1 MSSLNRQSVF
11 ASEDPRYDGSTLLVS
26 LYNSPR
32 SAKNLG
38 LPIDNLEVRL
48 MQAESLER
56 TTQRQEYR
64 KQELLPAAQDRRTWV
79 ENASLFWDS
88 RRTFARV
95 AGSVFVLSIVVALLL
110 PKEYV
115 SVARIMPPEQGG
127 SSAAML
133 AALVGKSSVGGGL
146 AGLAGNLLG
155 AKTNGALFVALLHSG
170 TVSERLMDRFNLQR
184 VYHKRYR
191 EDTAKRLGHLT
202 KITQDTK
209 SGVIMIAVTDE
220 TRERARDLAQGYLD
234 ELNNLVAKVNTS
246 SAHRER
252 EFIEQRLNTVQ
263 AELQRAEVELSDFSS
278 KNTTI
283 DIKEQT
289 RATVDAG
296 AKLEGQLIAGE
307 SELDS
312 LRQIYGNQ
320 NVRVR
325 AAEARNSILQREL
338 QRANG
343 QSATDPDAKDADDS
357 YPYPALR
364 QLPQLG
370 VRWANLYRNVRVHET
385 VFDLLSA
392 EYENARIE
400 EVKSIPTVGVIDV
413 PGIPERKSG
422 PHRTLIVLIS
432 TFLSAVLTA
441 LFLLARRSWR
451 AMDDEDARRILATR
465 IGMTIRNRW
474 RRSPV

>member
-1 MSSLNRQSVF
+1 
-11 ASEDPRYDGSTLLVS
+11 
-26 LYNSPR
+26 
-32 SAKNLG
+32 
-38 LPIDNLEVRL
+38 
-48 MQAESLER
+48 MQTESLER
-56 TTQRQEYR
+56 TSQRQGYR
-64 KQELLPAAQDRRTWV
+64 KQEPIPAAQDKRPWV

-95 AGSVFVLSIVVALLL
+95 AATVFVLSILVALIL

-127 SSAAML
+127 NSAALL
-133 AALVGKSSVGGGL
+133 AALVGKSSAGGL

-155 AKTNGALFVALLHSG
+155 AKTNDALFVALLRSG
-170 TVSERLMDRFNLQR
+170 TVSGRLIDRFNLQR

-191 EDTAKRLGHLT
+191 QDTAKRLGHLT
-202 KITQDTK
+202 KITEDTK
-209 SGVIMIAVTDE
+209 SGVITIAVTDE

-263 AELQRAEVELSDFSS
+263 AELQRAQVELSDFSS

-283 DIKEQT
+283 DIREQT

-325 AAEARNSILQREL
+325 AAEARNTILKREL

-343 QSATDPDAKDADDS
+343 QSVSDPAGKVTDDS
-357 YPYPALR
+357 HPYPALR

-370 VRWANLYRNVRVHET
+370 VRWANLYRNVRIHET
-385 VFDLLSA
+385 VFDLLSE

-400 EVKSIPTVGVIDV
+400 EAKSIPTVSVIDS

-422 PHRTLIVLIS
+422 PHRILIVLIS
-432 TFLSAVLTA
+432 TFISLVLTA
-441 LFLLARRSWR
+441 VFLLARRSWR
-451 AMDDEDARRILATR
+451 AMDDEDTRRILATR

>member
-1 MSSLNRQSVF
+1 MQIESV
-11 ASEDPRYDGSTLLVS
+11 EQIPQLQDDST
-26 LYNSPR
+26 R
-32 SAKNLG
+32 
-38 LPIDNLEVRL
+38 
-48 MQAESLER
+48 ESR
-56 TTQRQEYR
+56 
-64 KQELLPAAQDRRTWV
+64 PAAREKANWV

-88 RRTFARV
+88 RHAFVRV
-95 AGSVFVLSIVVALLL
+95 AGIVFVLSILVALLL

-115 SVARIMPPEQGG
+115 SGARIMPPEQGG
-127 SSAAML
+127 NTAAML
-133 AALVGKSSVGGGL
+133 AALVGKSSAGGL
-146 AGLAGNLLG
+146 AGLAGSLLG
-155 AKTNGALFVALLHSG
+155 AKNNGALFVALLHSG
-170 TVSERLMDRFNLQR
+170 TVSGHLIDRFELQR

-191 EDTAKRLGHLT
+191 ENTAKRLAHLT
-202 KITQDTK
+202 KITEDPK
-209 SGVIMIAVTDE
+209 SGVITIAVTDE

-263 AELQRAEVELSDFSS
+263 AELQRAQLELSDFSS
-278 KNTTI
+278 RNTTI

-312 LRQIYGNQ
+312 LRQIYGDQ

-325 AAEARNSILQREL
+325 AAEARNAILQREL

-343 QSATDPDAKDADDS
+343 QSSTDPDGKDIDAS
-357 YPYPALR
+357 HPYPALR

-370 VRWANLYRNVRVHET
+370 VRWANLYRNVRIHET
-385 VFDLLSA
+385 VFDLLSE
-392 EYENARIE
+392 EYETARIE
-400 EVKSIPTVGVIDV
+400 EVKSIPTVSVIDV
-413 PGIPERKSG
+413 PGLPERKSG

-432 TFLSAVLTA
+432 TLLSIVMTA
-441 LFLLARRSWR
+441 TFLLARRSWLE
-451 AMDDEDARRILATR
+451 MNDEDARRVLATR
-465 IGMTIRNRW
+465 IGLTIRDRW
-474 RRSPV
+474 RHRSV

>member
-1 MSSLNRQSVF
+1 M
-11 ASEDPRYDGSTLLVS
+11 Y
-26 LYNSPR
+26 
-32 SAKNLG
+32 
-38 LPIDNLEVRL
+38 EVWV
-48 MQAESLER
+48 MQTESLE
-56 TTQRQEYR
+56 QIPQ
-64 KQELLPAAQDRRTWV
+64 PQDRRMQEPPPAAVEKAKWV
-79 ENASLFWDS
+79 ENASLFWDF
-88 RRTFARV
+88 RQAFARV
-95 AGSVFVLSIVVALLL
+95 AGTVFVLSILIALLL

-115 SVARIMPPEQGG
+115 SGARIMPPEQGG
-127 SSAAML
+127 NTAAML
-133 AALVGKSSVGGGL
+133 AALVGKSSAGGL
-146 AGLAGNLLG
+146 AGLAGSLLG
-155 AKTNGALFVALLHSG
+155 AKNNGALFVALLHSG
-170 TVSERLMDRFNLQR
+170 TVSGHLIDRFDLQR

-202 KITQDTK
+202 KITEDPK
-209 SGVIMIAVTDE
+209 SGVITIAVTDE
-220 TRERARDLAQGYLD
+220 TRQRARDLAQGYLD

-263 AELQRAEVELSDFSS
+263 AELQRAQLELSDFSS

-312 LRQIYGNQ
+312 LRHIYGNQ

-325 AAEARNSILQREL
+325 AAEARNAILQREL

-343 QSATDPDAKDADDS
+343 QSSMDPDGKDIDPS
-357 YPYPALR
+357 HPYPALR

-370 VRWANLYRNVRVHET
+370 VRWANLYRNVRIHET
-385 VFDLLSA
+385 VFDLLSE
-392 EYENARIE
+392 EYETARIE
-400 EVKSIPTVGVIDV
+400 EVKSIPTVSVIDV
-413 PGIPERKSG
+413 PGLPEKKSG

-432 TFLSAVLTA
+432 ILLSAIMTA
-441 LFLLARRSWR
+441 AFLLARRSWLE
-451 AMDDEDARRILATR
+451 MNDEDARKLLATR
-465 IGMTIRNRW
+465 IGMTMRDRW
-474 RRSPV
+474 RRISV

>member
-1 MSSLNRQSVF
+1 MRKPN
-11 ASEDPRYDGSTLLVS
+11 
-26 LYNSPR
+26 
-32 SAKNLG
+32 
-38 LPIDNLEVRL
+38 IEVRL
-48 MQAESLER
+48 MRTEFVEQIPQLE
-56 TTQRQEYR
+56 
-64 KQELLPAAQDRRTWV
+64 DRRIQETRTAMGKVTWV
-79 ENASLFWDS
+79 GNASLFWDY
-88 RRTFARV
+88 RRVFIRV
-95 AGSVFVLSIVVALLL
+95 AGIVFLLSISVALLL

-115 SVARIMPPEQGG
+115 SGARIMPPEQGG
-127 SSAAML
+127 NTAAML
-133 AALVGKSSVGGGL
+133 AALVGKSSAGGL
-146 AGLAGNLLG
+146 AGLAGSLLG
-155 AKTNGALFVALLHSG
+155 AKNTGALFVALLHSG
-170 TVSERLMDRFNLQR
+170 TVSGHLIDRFDLQR

-191 EDTAKRLGHLT
+191 EDAAKRLGHLT
-202 KITQDTK
+202 KITEDPK
-209 SGVIMIAVTDE
+209 SGVITLAVTDE

-263 AELQRAEVELSDFSS
+263 AELQRAQLELSNLSS

-312 LRQIYGNQ
+312 LRQIYGDQ

-325 AAEARNSILQREL
+325 AAGARIAILQREL

-343 QSATDPDAKDADDS
+343 RDSMDSDAQDNDATH
-357 YPYPALR
+357 PYPALR
-364 QLPQLG
+364 QLPRLG
-370 VRWANLYRNVRVHET
+370 VQWANLYRNVRIHET
-385 VFDLLSA
+385 VFDLLSE
-392 EYENARIE
+392 EYETARIE

-413 PGIPERKSG
+413 PGLPERKSG

-432 TFLSAVLTA
+432 TLLSMVMTGA
-441 LFLLARRSWR
+441 FLLARRSWLE
-451 AMDDEDARRILATR
+451 MNDDDERRVLGTR
-465 IGMTIRNRW
+465 IGMTIRDRW
-474 RRSPV
+474 RSRSV